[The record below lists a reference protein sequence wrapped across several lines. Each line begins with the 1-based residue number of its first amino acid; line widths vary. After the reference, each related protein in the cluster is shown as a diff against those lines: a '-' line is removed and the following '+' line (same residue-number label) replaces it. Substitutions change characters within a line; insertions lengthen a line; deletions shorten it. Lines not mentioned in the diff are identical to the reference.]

1 MTRVNLVP
9 VEELADQHLFAEWRE
24 IKMIGPSLRRS
35 LARYLKTG
43 ASMESA
49 ALDVALSIPR
59 AYCLGTGHVKF
70 FYNKGQFL
78 QHRFELLSKELDRR
92 WFQYDR
98 TAVLDEK
105 GTLHTFPWNC
115 NWTPS
120 ELEISISRARI
131 QERIA
136 QKPSWYRWTSAAA

>member
-35 LARYLKTG
+35 LAKYTNAG
-43 ASMESA
+43 ASAESA
-49 ALDVALSIPR
+49 TIDVLMSIPR

-98 TAVLDEK
+98 KAVLDEE
-105 GTLHTFPWNC
+105 GTLHAFPWNC
-115 NWTPS
+115 KWTPS

-136 QKPSWYRWTSAAA
+136 QKPSWYRWTSTAA